1 MRNSALTAR
10 QRLAMDACTEC
21 GQCLRVCPAAQ
32 ASGDVNLSAEERM
45 RKLKRLLRNG
55 SPLASLLRR
64 LPGKLG
70 EALGGRFAA
79 PSESEL
85 KDYASSV
92 FRCSLCGDCEEVC
105 PAKIPV
111 KGLWLSLRQE
121 LARTGSAPAKI
132 GMIKDNIAEFRNVFG
147 EDNEERGD
155 WVDDMRRP
163 PEDGC
168 QKAKADIV
176 YFTGCTGAYFPL
188 AQKIPMAFAGLLEQA
203 HADYTILAG
212 AEWCCGFPLLGSGQG
227 TELPDIVRH
236 NVEAVRARGAS
247 TVVFTCPS
255 CYQTWREHYPA
266 EFKLLHASE
275 LLASLATEGRLQL
288 GELDMT
294 VTYHDP
300 CDLGR
305 GSRVFD
311 APRRAL
317 ACIPG
322 LKLVEMAH
330 SREHSLCCG
339 GGGNLEMIDAGLSAK
354 MAARRVQEALDTG
367 AQAIVTTCQQCV
379 RTMATYAR
387 RNKAPIEVL
396 DLTQILER
404 SAQAF
409 AKQAKAKA
417 KGA

>member
-1 MRNSALTAR
+1 
-10 QRLAMDACTEC
+10 
-21 GQCLRVCPAAQ
+21 
-32 ASGDVNLSAEERM
+32 
-45 RKLKRLLRNG
+45 
-55 SPLASLLRR
+55 
-64 LPGKLG
+64 
-70 EALGGRFAA
+70 
-79 PSESEL
+79 
-85 KDYASSV
+85 
-92 FRCSLCGDCEEVC
+92 
-105 PAKIPV
+105 
-111 KGLWLSLRQE
+111 
-121 LARTGSAPAKI
+121 
-132 GMIKDNIAEFRNVFG
+132 
-147 EDNEERGD
+147 
-155 WVDDMRRP
+155 
-163 PEDGC
+163 
-168 QKAKADIV
+168 ADIV

-203 HADYTILAG
+203 HADYTIMAG

-275 LLASLATEGRLQL
+275 LLASLATKGRLQL
-288 GELDMT
+288 GELAMT

-404 SAQAF
+404 SAQAY
-409 AKQAKAKA
+409 AKQAKAK
-417 KGA
+417 GA

>member
-1 MRNSALTAR
+1 MKNSALTAR

-45 RKLKRLLRNG
+45 RQLKRLLRNG

-132 GMIKDNIAEFRNVFG
+132 GMIKDNIAECRNVFG
-147 EDNEERGD
+147 EDNDERGD

-188 AQKIPMAFAGLLEQA
+188 AQKIPMAFVSLLEQA
-203 HADYTILAG
+203 KADYTILAG

-227 TELPDIVRH
+227 SALPDIVRH

-275 LLASLATEGRLQL
+275 LLASLATKGRLQL
-288 GELDMT
+288 GELAMT

-404 SAQAF
+404 SAQAY
-409 AKQAKAKA
+409 AKQAKAK
-417 KGA
+417 GA

>member
-1 MRNSALTAR
+1 MKNSALTAR

-45 RKLKRLLRNG
+45 RQLKRLLRNG

-70 EALGGRFAA
+70 SALGGRFAA
-79 PSESEL
+79 PTESEL
-85 KDYASSV
+85 KDFAASV

-121 LARTGSAPAKI
+121 LARTGSAPGKI

-147 EDNEERGD
+147 EDNSERGD

-168 QKAKADIV
+168 QKAKA
-176 YFTGCTGAYFPL
+176 
-188 AQKIPMAFAGLLEQA
+188 
-203 HADYTILAG
+203 
-212 AEWCCGFPLLGSGQG
+212 
-227 TELPDIVRH
+227 DIVRH

-255 CYQTWREHYPA
+255 CYQTWREHYPPQ
-266 EFKLLHASE
+266 FKLMHASE
-275 LLASLATEGRLQL
+275 MVASLACEGLLQL
-288 GELDMT
+288 GELPLT

-311 APRRAL
+311 APREAL
-317 ACIPG
+317 ARIPG

-404 SAQAF
+404 SAQAY
-409 AKQAKAKA
+409 AKQAKAK
-417 KGA
+417 GA

>member
-1 MRNSALTAR
+1 MKNSALTAR

-147 EDNEERGD
+147 EDNSERGD

-203 HADYTILAG
+203 HADYTIMAG

-275 LLASLATEGRLQL
+275 LLASLATKGRLQL
-288 GELDMT
+288 GELAMT

-404 SAQAF
+404 SAQAY
-409 AKQAKAKA
+409 AKQAKAK
-417 KGA
+417 GA

>member
-147 EDNEERGD
+147 EDNSERGD

-203 HADYTILAG
+203 HADYTIMAG

-275 LLASLATEGRLQL
+275 LLASLATKGRLQL
-288 GELDMT
+288 GELAMT

-404 SAQAF
+404 SAQAY
-409 AKQAKAKA
+409 AKQAKAK
-417 KGA
+417 GA

>member
-1 MRNSALTAR
+1 
-10 QRLAMDACTEC
+10 MDACTEC

-163 PEDGC
+163 PEGGC

-417 KGA
+417 KAKGA

>member
-147 EDNEERGD
+147 EDNDERGD

-203 HADYTILAG
+203 HADYTIMAG

-275 LLASLATEGRLQL
+275 LLASLATKGRLQL
-288 GELDMT
+288 GELAMT

-404 SAQAF
+404 SAQAY
-409 AKQAKAKA
+409 AK
-417 KGA
+417 

>member
-163 PEDGC
+163 PEGGC